1 MFIETRLGAV
11 QKKMAKVEGNISKA
25 FTDQT
30 GLTPAEI
37 GEAYPFSLSFT
48 VHTETRT
55 FHGMLTYE
63 GWVKKNSIVE
73 ETYTPIFII
82 D

>member
-1 MFIETRLGAV
+1 MLIETKLEGV
-11 QKKMAKVEGNISKA
+11 QKMMAKVEGNISKA

-30 GLTPAEI
+30 GLIPAEI
-37 GEAYPFSLSFT
+37 GEVYPFALSFT

-63 GWVKKNSIVE
+63 GKVKKNSIVE
-73 ETYTPIFII
+73 ETYTPYI
-82 D
+82 